1 MEEDVT
7 EKTRYLKILTELQ
20 LYPRIKILNEMTN
33 NDKEEDLSV
42 RREKLIE
49 NFIEDLPEYL
59 KEIDNYKEIV
69 LEALVK
75 VEKNVKEIKEKSE
88 KDREDYDER

>member
-33 NDKEEDLSV
+33 NDKGEDLSV

-88 KDREDYDER
+88 KDSEDYDER

>member
-33 NDKEEDLSV
+33 NDKGEDLSV

>member
-20 LYPRIKILNEMTN
+20 LYPRIKILNEMPN
-33 NDKEEDLSV
+33 NDKGEDLSV

-69 LEALVK
+69 LDALVK

>member
-33 NDKEEDLSV
+33 NDKGEDLSV

-75 VEKNVKEIKEKSE
+75 VEKMLRK
-88 KDREDYDER
+88 

>member
-1 MEEDVT
+1 MEENVT
-7 EKTRYLKILTELQ
+7 EKTRYLKILTEPQ

-33 NDKEEDLSV
+33 NDKGEDLSV

>member
-1 MEEDVT
+1 M
-7 EKTRYLKILTELQ
+7 
-20 LYPRIKILNEMTN
+20 PN
-33 NDKEEDLSV
+33 NDKGEDLSV